1 MRTQSKPAIRVA
13 AAALALSACGTVAGI
28 AGGTPVAH
36 ASVGSARHAPGGT
49 GFADLRDLAQAK
61 RDAAGNAVERA
72 RAQAQPGIAS
82 FTDLSDLAQLKRD
95 AAGNAVE
102 RTRAQA
108 QPGTSSFAD
117 LRNLA
122 KAKRDAERA
131 ADQRAPGRRAG

>member
-36 ASVGSARHAPGGT
+36 ASVGSVRHAPGGT

-82 FTDLSDLAQLKRD
+82 FADLRDLAQ
-95 AAGNAVE
+95 
-102 RTRAQA
+102 
-108 QPGTSSFAD
+108 
-117 LRNLA
+117 
-122 KAKRDAERA
+122 AKRDAEWA
-131 ADQRAPGRRAG
+131 ADQRAPGSRAG